1 MAKVVIFSGAGVSAE
16 SGISTFRDSDGLWE
30 NYDIKDICTAG
41 CLETNREDTLAFYDA
56 RRDDI
61 KDKKPNLAHEVI
73 SRLKNQHPEQI
84 AVITQNVDN
93 MFEKA
98 GCDDVLHL
106 HGYLQEIRCTK
117 CSFVENIAY
126 ENQNRDEICPTC
138 KGKLRPNI
146 VFFGDP
152 APMYE
157 NLYKEL
163 EDCEVFVCIG
173 TSGAVINVD
182 MLSQWAEYR
191 ILNNLEPS
199 NLINEEYFNEVYYE
213 NATTAI
219 KKIEKSLV
227 KFLGLV
233 Y

>member
-1 MAKVVIFSGAGVSAE
+1 MAKIVIFSGAGVSAQ

-41 CLETNREDTLAFYDA
+41 CLETNREETLGFYDA
-56 RRDDI
+56 RREDI
-61 KDKKPNLAHEVI
+61 KDKKPNLAHKVI
-73 SRLKNQHPEQI
+73 SKLKNEYPQQI

-117 CSFVENIAY
+117 CSFIENIAY
-126 ENQNRDEICPTC
+126 DKQRRDEICPTC
-138 KGKLRPNI
+138 KGPLRPNI

-163 EDCEVFVCIG
+163 DDCEVFVCIG

-199 NLINEEYFNEVYYE
+199 NLINEEYFDEVYYE

-219 KKIEKSLV
+219 KKIEKSL
-227 KFLGLV
+227 KNFLD
-233 Y
+233 